1 METRLF
7 KRKIESCNLKLAKY
21 FSKRNKKM
29 CSKQRRHIYCKFHRG
44 LIFSVFNV
52 RVLLISPTS
61 FLEQRS
67 FLSETQNMPRSWP
80 IVYSKLKSYQ
90 EGFYAAGSTLKQC

>member
-1 METRLF
+1 MGTRLF

-21 FSKRNKKM
+21 FSKRKKKM
-29 CSKQRRHIYCKFHRG
+29 CSKQRTHIYCKFLRG

-52 RVLLISPTS
+52 KALLISPMR

-67 FLSETQNMPRSWP
+67 LLSET
-80 IVYSKLKSYQ
+80 
-90 EGFYAAGSTLKQC
+90 